1 MRNAVGWRYF
11 TLAQLSNG
19 RAIILLCGHQAQAM
33 NRYCATCGIFK
44 VES

>member
-1 MRNAVGWRYF
+1 MLNAVGWRYF

-19 RAIILLCGHQAQAM
+19 RAIILLCGHQAQTM
-33 NRYCATCGIFK
+33 NRYCAVRRIFK